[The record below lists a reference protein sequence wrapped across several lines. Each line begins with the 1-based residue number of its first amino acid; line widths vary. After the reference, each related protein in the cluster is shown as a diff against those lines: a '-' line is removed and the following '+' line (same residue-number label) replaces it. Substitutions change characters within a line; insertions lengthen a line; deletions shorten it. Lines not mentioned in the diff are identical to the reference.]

1 MNTTEQAEFLESIMQ
16 ELEADPEYTKE
27 DKQIIK
33 AGYEF
38 VKPFLE
44 PLGLEKGFDV
54 VVTCLED
61 FLIFRGCG
69 WISFQLLHYAIQKLC
84 LLFGC
89 GHLLAFFKNA
99 LISATISDSS

>member
-1 MNTTEQAEFLESIMQ
+1 MNTTEQAEFLSSVMQ

-44 PLGLEKGFDV
+44 PQKLYAGYDSGYYYIRLNLETKMGTIAKLKALGYTL
-54 VVTCLED
+54 
-61 FLIFRGCG
+61 
-69 WISFQLLHYAIQKLC
+69 QLLDPPCGKLVM
-84 LLFGC
+84 L
-89 GHLLAFFKNA
+89 KKR
-99 LISATISDSS
+99 D

>member
-1 MNTTEQAEFLESIMQ
+1 MSTTEQAEFLSSIMQ

-44 PLGLEKGFDV
+44 P
-54 VVTCLED
+54 
-61 FLIFRGCG
+61 
-69 WISFQLLHYAIQKLC
+69 QKLYAGYQDGYYYVR
-84 LLFGC
+84 LNGNTKIGTIADIEALGYEIKFLEPPFGKPTM
-89 GHLLAFFKNA
+89 LKKR
-99 LISATISDSS
+99 D